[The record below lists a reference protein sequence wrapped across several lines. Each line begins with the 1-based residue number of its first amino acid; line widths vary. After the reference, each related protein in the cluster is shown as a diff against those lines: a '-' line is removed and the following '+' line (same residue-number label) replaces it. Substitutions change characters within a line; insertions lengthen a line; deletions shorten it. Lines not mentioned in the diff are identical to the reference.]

1 MARRDDLCT
10 GDRQDPRDLLNQPAS
25 ATVGH
30 ASLAESLA
38 RQWHGEQ
45 RETSGD
51 KRPYVDHLAAV
62 AELVEGDDVKA
73 IAWLHDILED
83 TAATER
89 TLFDAGIPF
98 HVIASVIRLTKLTRG
113 DFAYGVYID
122 SLAASSDAKARA
134 VKIADLLD
142 HLRPSCPDHLR
153 PRYRAAL
160 GKLLDAHARSVLAL
174 PEAPVAK
181 DGLPQAHGSP
191 GITTSINPNGER
203 AGKPDPS

>member
-1 MARRDDLCT
+1 MGERHDLR
-10 GDRQDPRDLLNQPAS
+10 GVLNQPVS
-25 ATVGH
+25 ATVGY
-30 ASLAESLA
+30 AERAESLA

-89 TLFDAGIPF
+89 TLFDAGIPL
-98 HVIASVIRLTKLTRG
+98 HVIASVIRLTKVARG
-113 DFAYGVYID
+113 EYAYASYID
-122 SLAASSDAKARA
+122 SIAGSKDAKARA

-142 HLRPSCPDHLR
+142 HLRPSCPDYLR

-174 PEAPVAK
+174 PEAPVAE
-181 DGLPQAHGSP
+181 DGLAGASDSMPVSRSEAS
-191 GITTSINPNGER
+191 ER
-203 AGKPDPS
+203 